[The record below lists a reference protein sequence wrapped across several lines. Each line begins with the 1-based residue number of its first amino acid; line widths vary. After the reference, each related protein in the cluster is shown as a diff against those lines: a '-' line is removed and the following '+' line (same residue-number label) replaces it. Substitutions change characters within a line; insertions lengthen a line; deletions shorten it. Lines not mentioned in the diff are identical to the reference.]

1 VKPRYALFKEFRGD
15 LMSRSIALIMTLTGG
30 LLAASALATTAQAAT
45 PSALFNDNCSACH
58 QTTGKGVKGAFPA
71 LAGDPFV
78 QGDATPV
85 LATVLAGRAGMPSFK
100 DDLTDLELS
109 SILTYVRTSWGNKG
123 KPVSASDVAAARVKL
138 KAAKKP
144 ASLQAH

>member
-1 VKPRYALFKEFRGD
+1 
-15 LMSRSIALIMTLTGG
+15 MTRSVAFICG
-30 LLAASALATTAQAAT
+30 LLAVSAAASTAFAAT
-45 PSALFNDNCSACH
+45 PQSLFNDNCSACH

-85 LATVLAGRAGMPSFK
+85 MATVLAGRAGMPAFK
-100 DDLTDLELS
+100 DDINDADLS
-109 SILTYVRTSWGNKG
+109 SILTYVRTSWGNTG
-123 KPVSASDVAAARVKL
+123 KPVTAADVAAARAKL
-138 KAAKKP
+138 KTAKKP

>member
-1 VKPRYALFKEFRGD
+1 
-15 LMSRSIALIMTLTGG
+15 MSRSIAFAPLFMGG
-30 LLAASALATTAQAAT
+30 FLAVSAFAAGAQAAT
-45 PSALFNDNCSACH
+45 PQSLFNDNCSACH

-78 QGDATPV
+78 QGDAAPV

-100 DDLTDLELS
+100 DDLTDLELAS
-109 SILTYVRTSWGNKG
+109 LLTYVRTSWGNKG
-123 KPVSASDVAAARVKL
+123 KPVTPADVAAARGKL
-138 KAAKKP
+138 KAGKKS

>member
-1 VKPRYALFKEFRGD
+1 VKSRYGWTKELRGD
-15 LMSRSIALIMTLTGG
+15 TMSRSIALATTLAAG
-30 LLAASALATTAQAAT
+30 LLAASALATAAQAAT

-78 QGDATPV
+78 QGDSAPV

-109 SILTYVRTSWGNKG
+109 SVLTYVRTSWGNKG
-123 KPVSASDVAAARVKL
+123 KPVSAADVAAARIKL
-138 KAAKKP
+138 KTAKKP
-144 ASLQAH
+144 TSLQAH

>member
-1 VKPRYALFKEFRGD
+1 
-15 LMSRSIALIMTLTGG
+15 MSRSIALAPLAVGG
-30 LLAASALATTAQAAT
+30 LLAVAAFANAHAAT
-45 PSALFNDNCSACH
+45 PQSLFNDNCSACH
-58 QTTGKGVKGAFPA
+58 QMSGKGVKGAFPA

-78 QGDATPV
+78 QGDAAPM

-100 DDLTDLELS
+100 DDINDADLA
-109 SILTYVRTSWGNKG
+109 SILTYVRASWGNKG
-123 KPVSASDVAAARVKL
+123 KPVTPADVAAARVKL